1 MLALTRPGAVLFE
14 LYQTA
19 YNVCPVKTLGL
30 IEKFGAYVIKACD
43 LQAGCLNP
51 SCAMTLKF
59 QEITRK
65 LMSMFEAIMLLCFG
79 ASWPFSIAKALR
91 TKVVEGKSPLFMT
104 LVAIGY
110 LSGVIHKSLYS
121 FDWITLLY
129 AVNLIMVVTDLTL
142 YYRYLP
148 ATKFS

>member
-1 MLALTRPGAVLFE
+1 V
-14 LYQTA
+14 
-19 YNVCPVKTLGL
+19 VKA
-30 IEKFGAYVIKACD
+30 FDSY
-43 LQAGCLNP
+43 AGCLHP
-51 SCAMTLKF
+51 SCAITVKF
-59 QEITRK
+59 QEITGK

-91 TKVVEGKSPLFMT
+91 TKVVEGKSPLFMS
-104 LVAIGY
+104 LIAIGY

-121 FDWITLLY
+121 FDYVTLLY

-148 ATKFS
+148 AAKVS